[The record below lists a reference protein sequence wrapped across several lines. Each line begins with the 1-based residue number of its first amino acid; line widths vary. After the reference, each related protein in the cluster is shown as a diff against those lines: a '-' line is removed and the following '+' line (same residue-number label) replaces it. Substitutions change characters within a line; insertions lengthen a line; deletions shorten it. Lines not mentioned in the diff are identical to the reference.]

1 MGIYIASAF
10 FVILFCLICSLS
22 NPTDRVVYHYKW
34 SKHTKSVKFDSDFLQ
49 NYYCEYCDSFCAVKS
64 KHCKVCN
71 RCTADFDHHCIWI
84 NNCVG
89 SHNYK
94 SFFALILCTFLHFI
108 LYIIGGAL
116 ATKNNDIN
124 QNIKYFIPAWVMI
137 GVLSIMLIF
146 LSQLI
151 ILHIYLLCR
160 AITTYEFLI

>member
-1 MGIYIASAF
+1 
-10 FVILFCLICSLS
+10 
-22 NPTDRVVYHYKW
+22 
-34 SKHTKSVKFDSDFLQ
+34 
-49 NYYCEYCDSFCAVKS
+49 VKS

-71 RCTADFDHHCIWI
+71 RCTAIFDHHCIWI

-94 SFFALILCTFLHFI
+94 SFFVLIICTFFHFV
-108 LYIIGGAL
+108 LFVIGGAI
-116 ATKNNDIN
+116 ATVNSDHNM
-124 QNIKYFIPAWVMI
+124 NIKYLIPIWVMI

-160 AITTYEFLI
+160 NITTYEFLMERKRNEELAIQQ